1 MKFLSFFL
9 HKPET
14 QIEKFAFAGTIGLI
28 LEMALLF
35 LFRHWWEAGP
45 FLARLPA
52 FLITFFALWAVKRF
66 YIFEEKTLPIRQSLT
81 RYAYGSLAGIILNWT
96 VYSLA
101 IHFSGFLAFFSFLA
115 LLIAAVVT
123 SPLNFLIAKYGV
135 FRATL
140 E

>member
-1 MKFLSFFL
+1 VKFLSFFL
-9 HKPET
+9 RKPET

-28 LEMALLF
+28 LEMALLL

-81 RYAYGSLAGIILNWT
+81 RYAYGSLAGIILKLGPF
-96 VYSLA
+96 YSLA
-101 IHFSGFLAFFSFLA
+101 IHFFRLFWPFFPFLA

-123 SPLNFLIAKYGV
+123 SSS
-135 FRATL
+135 
-140 E
+140 